1 MDEQTTQGIQ
11 GIQDFLSNNIT
22 WIMAGVGVLGL
33 GIWLIS
39 RRKTTTGQGQT
50 TSTGSCLPMPYGA
63 TLAQQSFLN
72 AMMNLKNQ
80 LLQLQ
85 ASGQGSSPQAQA
97 INAQLLQLKQT
108 VDPSI
113 GRLVTVTDA
122 QTGQWI
128 TQLVL
133 VDSIAV

>member
-1 MDEQTTQGIQ
+1 
-11 GIQDFLSNNIT
+11 
-22 WIMAGVGVLGL
+22 
-33 GIWLIS
+33 
-39 RRKTTTGQGQT
+39 
-50 TSTGSCLPMPYGA
+50 MPYGA

>member
-1 MDEQTTQGIQ
+1 
-11 GIQDFLSNNIT
+11 
-22 WIMAGVGVLGL
+22 
-33 GIWLIS
+33 
-39 RRKTTTGQGQT
+39 
-50 TSTGSCLPMPYGA
+50 MPYGA

-85 ASGQGSSPQAQA
+85 ASGQGGSPQAQA